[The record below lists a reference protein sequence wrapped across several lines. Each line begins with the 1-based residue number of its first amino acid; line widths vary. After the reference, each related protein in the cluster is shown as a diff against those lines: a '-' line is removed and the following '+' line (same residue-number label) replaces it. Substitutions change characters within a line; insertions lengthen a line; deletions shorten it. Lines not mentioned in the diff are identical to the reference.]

1 MYLYLQLYLRL
12 YLPLWKWKVWCYVV
26 QTGVVHTSAHQ
37 LRPQPVSVA
46 SVEGRMASGLCA
58 TNLGPPGVWRQ
69 TLITVPP
76 NLGIQ
81 SQLTPFLLWPGGSNW
96 RNVRAGT
103 TNKRRE
109 SKQEG
114 GVEHQSHI
122 SLSETADHP
131 LSSCEQKEKK
141 IQIQEAE
148 KAPIACDKVTLSTSE
163 VFWDVK
169 NTDKKLIL
177 NSETEMWNTDK
188 VGVIIFSTCCGLFLV
203 GVCFVRIY
211 HTLISSRATPMIS
224 SICIHLC
231 KSDISSTTKP
241 DIWYPLF
248 DVRVS
253 SHHRPTYSLSQIIY
267 QNSLPDSQQ
276 LQSLHIFTE
285 RFSTAICRQSI
296 CLVPK

>member
-1 MYLYLQLYLRL
+1 MENVWCYVVQTGVVHSAHQLKTLSLCICICICICNCICDCIYLF
-12 YLPLWKWKVWCYVV
+12 WKWKVWCYVV
-26 QTGVVHTSAHQ
+26 QTGVVHTGAHQ

-131 LSSCEQKEKK
+131 SSSCEQKEKIDTNPRGQK
-141 IQIQEAE
+141 S
-148 KAPIACDKVTLSTSE
+148 TLG
-163 VFWDVK
+163 
-169 NTDKKLIL
+169 
-177 NSETEMWNTDK
+177 MW
-188 VGVIIFSTCCGLFLV
+188 
-203 GVCFVRIY
+203 
-211 HTLISSRATPMIS
+211 
-224 SICIHLC
+224 
-231 KSDISSTTKP
+231 
-241 DIWYPLF
+241 
-248 DVRVS
+248 
-253 SHHRPTYSLSQIIY
+253 
-267 QNSLPDSQQ
+267 
-276 LQSLHIFTE
+276 
-285 RFSTAICRQSI
+285 
-296 CLVPK
+296 

>member
-1 MYLYLQLYLRL
+1 MWYLQLYLQLYSKYHFWKWKVWCYVWTVHSALCSPVKDSVFVYLYLYLQLYSQL
-12 YLPLWKWKVWCYVV
+12 YFKYLFWKWKVWCYVV

-131 LSSCEQKEKK
+131 SSSCEQK
-141 IQIQEAE
+141 
-148 KAPIACDKVTLSTSE
+148 
-163 VFWDVK
+163 
-169 NTDKKLIL
+169 
-177 NSETEMWNTDK
+177 
-188 VGVIIFSTCCGLFLV
+188 
-203 GVCFVRIY
+203 
-211 HTLISSRATPMIS
+211 
-224 SICIHLC
+224 
-231 KSDISSTTKP
+231 
-241 DIWYPLF
+241 
-248 DVRVS
+248 
-253 SHHRPTYSLSQIIY
+253 
-267 QNSLPDSQQ
+267 
-276 LQSLHIFTE
+276 
-285 RFSTAICRQSI
+285 
-296 CLVPK
+296 